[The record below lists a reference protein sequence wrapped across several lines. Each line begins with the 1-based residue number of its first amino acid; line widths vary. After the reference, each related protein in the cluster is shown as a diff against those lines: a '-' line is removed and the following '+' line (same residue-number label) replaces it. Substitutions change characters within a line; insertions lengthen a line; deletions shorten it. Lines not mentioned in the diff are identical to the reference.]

1 MTTLPGF
8 ALSLLLAA
16 APAAPSPAPAAPET
30 PPPVA
35 EEPDF
40 QAPPAGTPADQAL
53 WVELRDETGLATV
66 SLARIAQCAFRIR
79 YDRVYESLDAVAA
92 QELPARAGRAR
103 ALRARLEADAL
114 AADRAAPKGPTPN
127 IRTCRYALL
136 FLGQAMP
143 EPAGSRL
150 AGKLAGTREEAARC
164 LDDMRGLHAAARPR
178 ADALE
183 ATLHDIDVFL
193 GRAPRAD
200 PAQALRF
207 GGAPEGE
214 AR

>member
-1 MTTLPGF
+1 MTLS
-8 ALSLLLAA
+8 ALVLSLSLTAVAPPDVTA
-16 APAAPSPAPAAPET
+16 APPS

-40 QAPPAGTPADQAL
+40 QEPPGGTDADRAL
-53 WVELRDETGLATV
+53 WRALRDETGLATV
-66 SLARIAQCAFRIR
+66 ALARIAQCAFRIR
-79 YDRVYESLDAVAA
+79 YDRYYESLEALALQDTP
-92 QELPARAGRAR
+92 ERASRAR
-103 ALRARLEADAL
+103 ALRARLEADAI
-114 AADRAAPKGPTPN
+114 AADRAAPKGPKPN
-127 IRTCRYALL
+127 IRACRYTLL

-150 AGKLAGTREEAARC
+150 AGKLPGTRDEAVSC
-164 LDDMRGLHAAARPR
+164 LEDMRELHAGAGPR

-183 ATLHDIDVFL
+183 ATLHEIDVFL

-200 PAQALRF
+200 PAQAVRF
-207 GGAPEGE
+207 GEPAVD